1 MSVTSLSY
9 QTSPALCITAEADVN
24 EAYQLME
31 EHDVSSLAVVGDHG
45 RLVGVISRTDLLRIG
60 RREAGTSH
68 DASSL
73 TLPFR
78 PVREMMT
85 SAVVTVGPED
95 SVRAAARTMVDKHVH
110 RVFIV
115 DAQQQPLGVIS
126 TRDLMLSVRDSRMK
140 EPIENFMSSP
150 VFTIR
155 AHEPVS
161 EALQRLEK
169 AHISGLV
176 VLDEEWPVG
185 VFTQRD
191 ALLFQHVPRSTPV
204 EDVMNPA
211 ILFLPREC
219 QMFRAAAQ
227 AVSLRARRVLVSD
240 GKKVVGI
247 VTGLDFARAAAH

>member
-9 QTSPALCITAEADVN
+9 QTSPAQCVAAEADVN
-24 EAYQLME
+24 EAYQQME
-31 EHDVSSLAVVGDHG
+31 EYDVSCLGVIGAQQQ
-45 RLVGVISRTDLLRIG
+45 LVGVVSRTDLLRIG

-68 DASSL
+68 QASSL

-78 PVREMMT
+78 PVQEMMT
-85 SAVVTVGPED
+85 RPAVTVGPED
-95 SVRAAARTMVDKHVH
+95 SIRAAARCMVEKRLH

-115 DAQQQPLGVIS
+115 NAEQQPLGVIS

-140 EPIENFMSSP
+140 EPLENFMSSP
-150 VFTIR
+150 VFTVR

-185 VFTQRD
+185 IFTQRD
-191 ALLFQHVPRSTPV
+191 ALLFQNVARSTPV
-204 EDVMNPA
+204 EEVMNPA

-219 QMFRAAAQ
+219 PMFRAAAQ
-227 AVSLRARRVLVSD
+227 AASLRARRVLVSD